1 MRKILSIILL
11 TVMLLTV
18 FTSCNDNE
26 TTVEV
31 DADGYVVVN
40 GLKTEYRVSQDVSN
54 EIHYPT
60 LKSDKKIESLPLE
73 LQGKIDAY
81 VADCK
86 TIYTASYAQYLDSYN
101 FDGFGE
107 PYISFTDTFVYDF
120 SKVDESGL
128 GAVTSEM
135 WNVIKNLN
143 DGQSAPIMFIELQGF
158 SNYFGESYKATTLLE
173 NPIYCSYFI
182 FEDET
187 VIPCKYANICNM
199 YLCYEMPEGT
209 ELINCGDK
217 YSEEKRM
224 QELVDLYQAIQGGVL
239 PNDMLKRL
247 RYVKN

>member
-1 MRKILSIILL
+1 MRKLLSIILL

-18 FTSCNDNE
+18 FTSCNNNE
-26 TTVEV
+26 PITEV
-31 DADGYVVVN
+31 DADGFVVVN
-40 GLKTEYRVSQDVSN
+40 GFKTEYRVVQEGSN
-54 EIHYPT
+54 EIHYPL
-60 LKSDKKIESLPLE
+60 LKSDEKIESLPLE

-86 TIYTASYAQYLDSYN
+86 TIYTASYAQDLDSRN

-128 GAVTSEM
+128 GAVTSEL
-135 WNVIKNLN
+135 WNDIKNLN
-143 DGQSAPIMFIELQGF
+143 DGQSAPIMYIELQGF
-158 SNYFGESYKATTLLE
+158 SNFLGESYKPTTLLE
-173 NPIYCSYFI
+173 NATICGYFI

-187 VIPCKYANICNM
+187 VIPCEYKKICNM
-199 YLCYEMPEGT
+199 YFWYKMPEGT

-247 RYVKN
+247 KLLQK